1 MHRRAIPHRHE
12 SLRALAKRYGINPK
26 GGGEQTGPREAKSTV
41 IMVEKEAIIVAFRQ
55 HTLLLIVDCLYALQ
69 ATIPNLTRA
78 SLHRCL
84 SHAGSEKITEKT
96 FRFVELHSTA
106 TRRVAADFLR
116 NLADVVPSKINTIL
130 TGNGTH
136 ITDSAGGERSVS
148 DIKATALDAF
158 SSGLIWLKAMRE

>member
-1 MHRRAIPHRHE
+1 MHRRAIPHHHE
-12 SLRALAKRYGINPK
+12 SLSALAKRHGINPK
-26 GGGEQTGPREAKSTV
+26 GGGEQTGPRETESTV
-41 IMVEKEAIIVAFRQ
+41 LMVEEEAIIVAFRQ
-55 HTLLLIVDCLYALQ
+55 HTLLLIDDCLYALQ
-69 ATIPNLTRA
+69 AAIPNLTRA

-116 NLADVVPSKINTIL
+116 NLADAVPYKINTIL

-136 ITDSAGGERSVS
+136 ITDPAGGGWSVS
-148 DIKATALDAF
+148 DIKAMALDAF